1 MKCKIVSVLLVVFSL
16 LILLFEVLF
25 VSADPVGPTIS
36 YKGNTTMN
44 DSSAATM
51 NYTGT
56 GNIAGG
62 YIYTANLNSNQKNP
76 RWKAYVGNVTGTL
89 VLQDAEGYS
98 IYDWSIATALTG
110 EVYATR
116 SSTTISWSTIA
127 CATNSNVSNEMV
139 ALNHTNLND
148 NISTTFAESD
158 NDQFVVGTTTIGQNT
173 CNTTNL
179 YVNGSAPTADEWEE
193 VLLHDGD
200 NMVYTAI
207 IEQDLH
213 GFDGNQSEANSTT
226 YDFQLM
232 LPEDGSATWAS
243 STAYYFYV
251 ELT

>member
-1 MKCKIVSVLLVVFSL
+1 MKKNI
-16 LILLFEVLF
+16 LILTFLFILSTILLGFSVF
-25 VSADPVGPTIS
+25 AVPVGPTVT

-44 DSSAATM
+44 TTSAVTM
-51 NYTGT
+51 NYTGS

-76 RWKAYVGNVTGTL
+76 RWKAFVGNVTGTL
-89 VLQDAEGYS
+89 VLQDADGYS
-98 IYDWSIATALTG
+98 IYDWSVTTALTG

-139 ALNHTNLND
+139 ALNHTNIND
-148 NISTTFAESD
+148 NISTTFDASD
-158 NDQFVVGTTTIGQNT
+158 NDQFVVGTTTIGANT

-179 YVNGSAPTADEWEE
+179 YVNGSAPTADEFEE

-207 IEQDLH
+207 LEQDLH